1 METYRGC
8 LTAANAKFDQLTF
21 KHRVLINSQFEM
33 TKQMN
38 GLIVIKGKLQ
48 KKIAKTKQNI
58 GLNRTIP
65 KCKTQVIVAISVGV
79 IVALT
84 NWLIM

>member
-48 KKIAKTKQNI
+48 KKIVKTKQHI
-58 GLNRTIP
+58 GLNRTIQ
-65 KCKTQVIVAISVGV
+65 KCKTQVMIAISVGV
-79 IVALT
+79 IVSLI
-84 NWLIM
+84 NWLII